1 MCNTTNIYL
10 ENLIQFVV
18 VSLTIYK
25 KLMNSSSTKTN
36 STILWNLDGS
46 QEQVKEDSSIKLNPP
61 HKIDNSTDSNHG
73 KIGRQKQ
80 KKEEEDL
87 TDIEGGTQ
95 SLDDGDNI
103 LETYSKVASTNNDF
117 VNTFKQTL
125 LKQTELLRSIISL
138 IGKQ

>member
-1 MCNTTNIYL
+1 MCNTNIYL
-10 ENLIQFVV
+10 DNLIQFVF

-36 STILWNLDGS
+36 ATILWNLDGS

-80 KKEEEDL
+80 KKEVDL

-103 LETYSKVASTNNDF
+103 LETYSKVVSTNNDF

>member
-1 MCNTTNIYL
+1 MCNTNIYL
-10 ENLIQFVV
+10 DNLIQFVV
-18 VSLTIYK
+18 VSVTIYK

-36 STILWNLDGS
+36 SILWNLDGS

-80 KKEEEDL
+80 KKEEDL

-95 SLDDGDNI
+95 SLDDGNNI
-103 LETYSKVASTNNDF
+103 LETYSKVISTNNDF

-125 LKQTELLRSIISL
+125 LKQTELLRSIILL

>member
-1 MCNTTNIYL
+1 MCNTNIYL

-36 STILWNLDGS
+36 LTILWNLDGS

-80 KKEEEDL
+80 KKEEDL

-103 LETYSKVASTNNDF
+103 LETYSKVVSTNNDF

-125 LKQTELLRSIISL
+125 LKQTELLRSIISS

>member
-1 MCNTTNIYL
+1 MAP
-10 ENLIQFVV
+10 
-18 VSLTIYK
+18 
-25 KLMNSSSTKTN
+25 
-36 STILWNLDGS
+36 
-46 QEQVKEDSSIKLNPP
+46 SIKFNPP

-95 SLDDGDNI
+95 SLDDGNNI
-103 LETYSKVASTNNDF
+103 LETYSKVISTNNDF

-125 LKQTELLRSIISL
+125 LKQTELLRSIISS
-138 IGKQ
+138 IDKQ

>member
-1 MCNTTNIYL
+1 MCNTNIYL
-10 ENLIQFVV
+10 DNLIQFVV
-18 VSLTIYK
+18 VSVTIYK

-61 HKIDNSTDSNHG
+61 HKIDNSTESNHG

-80 KKEEEDL
+80 KKEVDL

-103 LETYSKVASTNNDF
+103 LETYSKVVSTNNDF

-125 LKQTELLRSIISL
+125 LKQTELLRSIISS
-138 IGKQ
+138 IDKQ

>member
-1 MCNTTNIYL
+1 MCNTNIYL

-36 STILWNLDGS
+36 STNWWNLDES
-46 QEQVKEDSSIKLNPP
+46 QEEVKEDSSIKLNPP

-73 KIGRQKQ
+73 KIGRQK
-80 KKEEEDL
+80 KEENIA
-87 TDIEGGTQ
+87 DIDGGTQ
-95 SLDDGDNI
+95 SLDTSDNLMET
-103 LETYSKVASTNNDF
+103 LETYSKVVSTNDDF

-125 LKQTELLRSIISL
+125 LRQTELLWSIISL
-138 IGKQ
+138 VGKQ

>member
-1 MCNTTNIYL
+1 MCNTNIYL
-10 ENLIQFVV
+10 DNLIQFVV
-18 VSLTIYK
+18 VSVTIYK

-36 STILWNLDGS
+36 SILWNLDGS

-61 HKIDNSTDSNHG
+61 HKIDNSTESNHG

-80 KKEEEDL
+80 KKEVDL

-103 LETYSKVASTNNDF
+103 LETYSKVVSTNNDF

>member
-1 MCNTTNIYL
+1 MCNTNIYL
-10 ENLIQFVV
+10 DNLIQFVV
-18 VSLTIYK
+18 VSVTIYK

-46 QEQVKEDSSIKLNPP
+46 QEEVKEDSSIKLNPP

-80 KKEEEDL
+80 KKEVDL

-103 LETYSKVASTNNDF
+103 LETYSKVVSTNNDF

>member
-1 MCNTTNIYL
+1 MCNTNIYL
-10 ENLIQFVV
+10 DNLIQFVF

-36 STILWNLDGS
+36 ATILWNLDGS

-61 HKIDNSTDSNHG
+61 LKIDNSTDSNHG

-80 KKEEEDL
+80 KKEVDL

-103 LETYSKVASTNNDF
+103 LETYSKVVSTNNDF

-125 LKQTELLRSIISL
+125 LKQTELLRSIISS
-138 IGKQ
+138 IDKQ

>member
-1 MCNTTNIYL
+1 MCNTNIYL
-10 ENLIQFVV
+10 DNLIQFVV

-80 KKEEEDL
+80 KKEEDL

-103 LETYSKVASTNNDF
+103 LETYSKVVSTNN
-117 VNTFKQTL
+117 NTFKQTL

>member
-1 MCNTTNIYL
+1 M
-10 ENLIQFVV
+10 EHLIQFVV

-36 STILWNLDGS
+36 LTKWWNSDGS

-61 HKIDNSTDSNHG
+61 HKIDNSTDSNHV
-73 KIGRQKQ
+73 KVGRQ
-80 KKEEEDL
+80 KKEENI

-95 SLDDGDNI
+95 SLDTSDN
-103 LETYSKVASTNNDF
+103 LMETYSSVVSTNNDF

-125 LKQTELLRSIISL
+125 LRQTELLRSIISL
-138 IGKQ
+138 IGKQQ

>member
-1 MCNTTNIYL
+1 MCNTNIYL
-10 ENLIQFVV
+10 DNLIQFVV

-36 STILWNLDGS
+36 LTILWNLDGS

-61 HKIDNSTDSNHG
+61 HKIDNSTESNHG

-80 KKEEEDL
+80 KKEVDL

-103 LETYSKVASTNNDF
+103 LETYSKVVSTNNDF

>member
-1 MCNTTNIYL
+1 MCNTNIYL
-10 ENLIQFVV
+10 DNLIQFVV

-36 STILWNLDGS
+36 LTILWNLDGS

-80 KKEEEDL
+80 KKEEDL

-103 LETYSKVASTNNDF
+103 LETYSKVVSTNNDF

>member
-1 MCNTTNIYL
+1 M
-10 ENLIQFVV
+10 EF
-18 VSLTIYK
+18 
-25 KLMNSSSTKTN
+25 
-36 STILWNLDGS
+36 DGS

-80 KKEEEDL
+80 KKEEDL

-95 SLDDGDNI
+95 SLDDGNI
-103 LETYSKVASTNNDF
+103 IVETYSKVVSKNNDF

-125 LKQTELLRSIISL
+125 LKQTELLRSIMSL

>member
-1 MCNTTNIYL
+1 MCNTNIYL

-18 VSLTIYK
+18 VSVTIYK

-80 KKEEEDL
+80 KKEEDL

-103 LETYSKVASTNNDF
+103 LETYSKVVSTNN
-117 VNTFKQTL
+117 NTFKQTL